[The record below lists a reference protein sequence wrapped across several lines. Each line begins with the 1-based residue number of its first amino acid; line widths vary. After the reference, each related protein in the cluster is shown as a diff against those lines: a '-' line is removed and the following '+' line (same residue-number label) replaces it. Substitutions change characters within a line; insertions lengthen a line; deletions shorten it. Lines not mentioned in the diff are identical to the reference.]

1 MALPAFSDDQA
12 HGPAADPAD
21 DDVRLPVDAHRFT
34 VDDYLRLAETGDP
47 TWDHTELIDGVV
59 YDMNPQYDRHG
70 RWVWEIAQVVQRA
83 FPADQLRIGVTV
95 RLGAV
100 TAVEPDVAV
109 FTPAP
114 GHDPDAPVSG
124 SLLKLAVEVSVSTL
138 RRDTVLKARAYGAA
152 GVPVYWVVDPNPE
165 DPYLLVHT
173 EPFAKG
179 YSRTRRVALPDGVDG
194 LDVADALRG

>member
-12 HGPAADPAD
+12 HGPAADPAA

-34 VDDYLRLAETGDP
+34 VEEYLRLAVTGDP
-47 TWDHTELIDGVV
+47 TWDQTELIDGVV
-59 YDMNPQYDRHG
+59 YERNPQYDRHG

-95 RLGAV
+95 RLGAT
-100 TAVEPDVAV
+100 TAVEPDVVV

-114 GHDPDAPVSG
+114 GHDPDAPISG
-124 SLLKLAVEVSVSTL
+124 SKVKLAVEVSVSTL

-165 DPYLLVHT
+165 DPYLLVYT
-173 EPFAKG
+173 EPFEKG
-179 YSRTRRVALPDGVDG
+179 YSRTRRIALPDGVDG